1 MIGLARNSL
10 DTLAALGD
18 PVRRKIYRVVV
29 EAGSSVSGNQAA
41 VTAGIP
47 RSTAAL
53 HLDRL
58 VQVGLLTAE
67 HRRLSGR
74 SGPGAGRP
82 TKLYSVAEGDLL
94 ASAPERHYEL
104 AGEVLAAAAV
114 RSDRDGVPVREALAA
129 EALRVGMQIGAAHG
143 PLASALLACGFSP
156 REDRGG
162 IALENCPF
170 HELAARHTDLMCAAN
185 LQLVRG
191 IATATGDERE
201 VALVPRDGHCCVAV
215 HPAAG
220 D

>member
-1 MIGLARNSL
+1 MTGLAHNSL
-10 DTLAALGD
+10 DTLATLAD

-58 VQVGLLTAE
+58 VQAGLLTAE

-104 AGEVLAAAAV
+104 AGEVLAAAAE
-114 RSDRDGVPVREALAA
+114 RSDREGMPVRAALAA
-129 EALRVGMQIGAAHG
+129 EAHRVGTADRCGACA
-143 PLASALLACGFSP
+143 ASNDALIACGYGP
-156 REDRGG
+156 RDDGDGG
-162 IALENCPF
+162 IALG
-170 HELAARHTDLMCAAN
+170 ELPVPCARRTAHRTHLRRERRTGARHRR
-185 LQLVRG
+185 RG
-191 IATATGDERE
+191 R
-201 VALVPRDGHCCVAV
+201 RRS
-215 HPAAG
+215 
-220 D
+220 